1 MCMSTDLLTFRPSQ
15 QSSSEGPSTA
25 LWRALKSA
33 DLPHSYEQKNK
44 KIVCHKIDK
53 MNLVCNG
60 NLFHSKVKPPLELLL
75 LVTPLI
81 LFTAKEH
88 TIKCPILYN
97 FLVLIFH
104 SRVWWTSLAR
114 SIISTEE
121 TLADPQTAASV
132 LGLVAE
138 KHWRRAVF
146 IFLMKLKQG
155 VFVGD
160 KNQQEMVPP
169 NGVKVEWTPGWGY
182 FQILSLKAALRKRKG
197 CTANTLLLL

>member
-1 MCMSTDLLTFRPSQ
+1 
-15 QSSSEGPSTA
+15 
-25 LWRALKSA
+25 
-33 DLPHSYEQKNK
+33 
-44 KIVCHKIDK
+44 

-60 NLFHSKVKPPLELLL
+60 NLFHSKVKPPLLL
-75 LVTPLI
+75 LVTTLI

-88 TIKCPILYN
+88 TNKCPILYN
-97 FLVLIFH
+97 FPALIFH

-138 KHWRRAVF
+138 KHWRCAVF

-160 KNQQEMVPP
+160 KNQQEMVPR
-169 NGVKVEWTPGWGY
+169 NGVKVE
-182 FQILSLKAALRKRKG
+182 
-197 CTANTLLLL
+197 

>member
-1 MCMSTDLLTFRPSQ
+1 
-15 QSSSEGPSTA
+15 
-25 LWRALKSA
+25 
-33 DLPHSYEQKNK
+33 
-44 KIVCHKIDK
+44 

-60 NLFHSKVKPPLELLL
+60 NLFHSKVKPPLLLM
-75 LVTPLI
+75 VTTLI

-104 SRVWWTSLAR
+104 WRVWWTSLAR

-146 IFLMKLKQG
+146 IFLMKLNHG

-160 KNQQEMVPP
+160 KNQQEMVPR
-169 NGVKVEWTPGWGY
+169 NGVKVE
-182 FQILSLKAALRKRKG
+182 
-197 CTANTLLLL
+197 